1 MSNRLTLVTS
11 VCVGLLTLSACA
23 TAARTAIGT
32 VGTAGNV
39 AIRTAG
45 AAGTVAVKTA
55 GITQSVAAAAA
66 TGAANG
72 AGREAGQLAVQG
84 VAAAGQAGFRAMTS
98 DDSSISEETLAH
110 RASLI
115 MSQPREDLS
124 IGNVYEEGE
133 RTDFLAIPANG
144 TAANCYVC
152 LLYTSPSPRDLSTS
166 RMPSSA

>member
-1 MSNRLTLVTS
+1 MLNRPILMTALCAS
-11 VCVGLLTLSACA
+11 LLGLSACA

-32 VGTAGNV
+32 VGTASNV

-55 GITQSVAAAAA
+55 GITQSVATAAA

-72 AGREAGQLAVQG
+72 VGRQTGQLAVQG

-98 DDSSISEETLAH
+98 GDSSISEETLAH

-115 MSQPREDLS
+115 MSHSREDLT

-133 RTDFLAIPANG
+133 RTDFLAIAATG
-144 TAANCYVC
+144 SAANCFVIRERGTVSDATC
-152 LLYTSPSPRDLSTS
+152 RPVPE
-166 RMPSSA
+166 